1 MKVCPICSAPV
12 ACTVTVNCYQDADGR
27 WVVDGDLD
35 DICESPTTPV
45 VCCNNVNCGNAI
57 IYSDLDHL
65 IQVGVI
71 KALPEYGTVI
81 EDQLWD
87 YYDVFILMKPAGTRD
102 ECDIKSFNYW
112 RRNFIEYQPWSGLM
126 IDAVDV

>member
-1 MKVCPICSAPV
+1 M
-12 ACTVTVNCYQDADGR
+12 
-27 WVVDGDLD
+27 
-35 DICESPTTPV
+35 
-45 VCCNNVNCGNAI
+45 
-57 IYSDLDHL
+57 

-102 ECDIKSFNYW
+102 EGDIKSFNYW